1 MLTTAKNNGFVE
13 IRIVAPLSRH
23 ETVANQ
29 IKKLLDVKEVQVVSP
44 SANELAINAVGR
56 AAAKAL
62 TSVLKGNQTIAISW
76 GRGLEAAVVHC
87 KKDSIPGLKITQLM
101 GALSNVETSVT
112 ADEIGRTLARNL
124 NAVFVPFNA
133 PVVVSNQKMRNSL
146 LQEQSVAQAVDLAR
160 NASVALV
167 GIGSHGSSSSEMVLN
182 EFNLSP
188 SEREDIAT
196 NYAGDIA
203 ARFYNSAG
211 KMLSSLLDNR
221 VIGLSLDE
229 IRKIPRVI
237 GVANGAEKVMGVIG
251 AARSKLVDVLII
263 DLACANSILKVL
275 SAAEMRSA

>member
-146 LQEQSVAQAVDLAR
+146 LQEQSVAQAVGLAR

>member
-1 MLTTAKNNGFVE
+1 
-13 IRIVAPLSRH
+13 
-23 ETVANQ
+23 
-29 IKKLLDVKEVQVVSP
+29 
-44 SANELAINAVGR
+44 
-56 AAAKAL
+56 
-62 TSVLKGNQTIAISW
+62 
-76 GRGLEAAVVHC
+76 
-87 KKDSIPGLKITQLM
+87 
-101 GALSNVETSVT
+101 
-112 ADEIGRTLARNL
+112 
-124 NAVFVPFNA
+124 
-133 PVVVSNQKMRNSL
+133 MRNSL

>member
-1 MLTTAKNNGFVE
+1 M
-13 IRIVAPLSRH
+13 
-23 ETVANQ
+23 
-29 IKKLLDVKEVQVVSP
+29 
-44 SANELAINAVGR
+44 AINAVGR

-229 IRKIPRVI
+229 IRKIPQ
-237 GVANGAEKVMGVIG
+237 
-251 AARSKLVDVLII
+251 
-263 DLACANSILKVL
+263 
-275 SAAEMRSA
+275 